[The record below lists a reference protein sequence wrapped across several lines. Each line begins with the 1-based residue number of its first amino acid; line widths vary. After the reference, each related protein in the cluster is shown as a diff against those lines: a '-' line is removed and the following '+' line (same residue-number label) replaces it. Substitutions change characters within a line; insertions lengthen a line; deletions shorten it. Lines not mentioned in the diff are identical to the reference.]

1 MWESNMNLNYSIKE
15 FMAKELITFQSD
27 TLIETAMETFL
38 TNKISGA
45 PVLDDKGNLVGVLS
59 EKDCMKTLFEATY
72 YNNLGGFV
80 KEYMSTDLTTIN
92 IHDTLSNVTDQFI
105 KSRFRRFPVME
116 GEKLVGQISRR
127 DILRAIVKLSNEEQS
142 K

>member
-1 MWESNMNLNYSIKE
+1 MNLNYSIKE
-15 FMAKELITFQSD
+15 FMAKQLITFQSD
-27 TLIETAMETFL
+27 TPIETAMESFL
-38 TNKISGA
+38 ENKISGA
-45 PVLDDKGNLVGVLS
+45 PVLDDQGKLVGVLS
-59 EKDCMKTLFEATY
+59 EKDCMRTLFESSY

-80 KEYMSTDLTTIN
+80 REYMSTNLKTIN
-92 IHDTLSNVTDQFI
+92 IHDTLSNVADEFI

-116 GEKLVGQISRR
+116 GDKLVGQISRR

>member
-1 MWESNMNLNYSIKE
+1 MNLNYSIKE
-15 FMAKELITFQSD
+15 FMAKQLITFQSD
-27 TLIETAMETFL
+27 TPIETAMESFL
-38 TNKISGA
+38 ENKISGA
-45 PVLDDKGNLVGVLS
+45 PVLDDQGRLVGVLS
-59 EKDCMKTLFEATY
+59 EKDCMRTLFESSY

-80 KEYMSTDLTTIN
+80 REYMSTDLKTIN
-92 IHDTLSNVTDQFI
+92 IHDTLSNVADEFI

-116 GEKLVGQISRR
+116 GDKLVGQISRR

>member
-1 MWESNMNLNYSIKE
+1 MNLNYSIKE
-15 FMAKELITFQSD
+15 FMAKQLITFQSD
-27 TLIETAMETFL
+27 TPIETAMESFL
-38 TNKISGA
+38 ENKISGA
-45 PVLDDKGNLVGVLS
+45 PVLDDQGNLVGVLS
-59 EKDCMKTLFEATY
+59 EKDCMKTLFESSY

-80 KEYMSTDLTTIN
+80 KEYMSTDLKTIN
-92 IHDTLSNVTDQFI
+92 IHDTLSNVADEFI

-116 GEKLVGQISRR
+116 GNKLVGQISRR

>member
-1 MWESNMNLNYSIKE
+1 MNLNYSIKE
-15 FMAKELITFQSD
+15 FMAKQLITFQSD
-27 TLIETAMETFL
+27 TPIETAMESFL
-38 TNKISGA
+38 EKKISGA
-45 PVLDDKGNLVGVLS
+45 PVLDDQGKLVGVLS
-59 EKDCMKTLFEATY
+59 EKDCMRTLFESSY

-80 KEYMSTDLTTIN
+80 REYMSTDLKTIN
-92 IHDTLSNVTDQFI
+92 IHDTLSNVADEFI

-116 GEKLVGQISRR
+116 GDKLVGQISRR

>member
-1 MWESNMNLNYSIKE
+1 MNLNYSIKE
-15 FMAKELITFQSD
+15 FMAKQLITFQSD
-27 TLIETAMETFL
+27 TPIETAMESFL
-38 TNKISGA
+38 ENKISGA
-45 PVLDDKGNLVGVLS
+45 PVLDDQGKLVGVLS
-59 EKDCMKTLFEATY
+59 EKDCMRTLFESSY

-80 KEYMSTDLTTIN
+80 REYMSTDLKTIN
-92 IHDTLSNVTDQFI
+92 IHDTLSNVADEFI

-116 GEKLVGQISRR
+116 GDKLVGQISRR

>member
-1 MWESNMNLNYSIKE
+1 MNLNYSIKE
-15 FMAKELITFQSD
+15 FMAKQLITFQSD
-27 TLIETAMETFL
+27 TPIETAMESFL
-38 TNKISGA
+38 ENKISGA
-45 PVLDDKGNLVGVLS
+45 PVLDNQGNLVGVLS
-59 EKDCMKTLFEATY
+59 EKDCMKTLFESSY

-80 KEYMSTDLTTIN
+80 KEYMSTDLKTIN
-92 IHDTLSNVTDQFI
+92 IHDTLSNVADEFI

-116 GEKLVGQISRR
+116 GDKLVGQISRR

>member
-1 MWESNMNLNYSIKE
+1 MNLNYSIKE
-15 FMAKELITFQSD
+15 FMAKQLITFQSD
-27 TLIETAMETFL
+27 TPIETAMESFL
-38 TNKISGA
+38 ENKISGA
-45 PVLDDKGNLVGVLS
+45 PVLNSQGKLVGVLS
-59 EKDCMKTLFEATY
+59 EKDCMRTLFESSY

-80 KEYMSTDLTTIN
+80 REYMSTDLKTIN
-92 IHDTLSNVTDQFI
+92 IHDTLSNVADEFI

-116 GEKLVGQISRR
+116 GDKLVGQISRR

>member
-1 MWESNMNLNYSIKE
+1 MNLNYSIKE
-15 FMAKELITFQSD
+15 FMAKQLITFQSD
-27 TLIETAMETFL
+27 TPIETAMESFL
-38 TNKISGA
+38 ENKISGA
-45 PVLDDKGNLVGVLS
+45 PVLDNQGNLVGVLS
-59 EKDCMKTLFEATY
+59 EKDCMRTLFESSY

-80 KEYMSTDLTTIN
+80 REYMSTDLKTIN
-92 IHDTLSNVTDQFI
+92 IHDTLSNVADEFI

-116 GEKLVGQISRR
+116 GNKLVGQISRR

>member
-1 MWESNMNLNYSIKE
+1 MNLNYSIKE
-15 FMAKELITFQSD
+15 FMAKQLITFRSD
-27 TLIETAMETFL
+27 TPIETAMESFL
-38 TNKISGA
+38 ENKISGA
-45 PVLDDKGNLVGVLS
+45 PVLDNQGNLVGVLS
-59 EKDCMKTLFEATY
+59 EKDCMKTLFESSY

-80 KEYMSTDLTTIN
+80 KEYMSTDLKTIN
-92 IHDTLSNVTDQFI
+92 IHDTLSNVADEFI

-116 GEKLVGQISRR
+116 GDKLVGQISRR

>member
-1 MWESNMNLNYSIKE
+1 MNLNYSIKE
-15 FMAKELITFQSD
+15 FMAKQLITFQSD
-27 TLIETAMETFL
+27 TPIEAAMESFL
-38 TNKISGA
+38 ENKISGA
-45 PVLDDKGNLVGVLS
+45 PVLDNQGKLVGVLS
-59 EKDCMKTLFEATY
+59 EKDCMRTLFESSY

-80 KEYMSTDLTTIN
+80 KEYMSTDLKTIN
-92 IHDTLSNVTDQFI
+92 IHDTLSNVADEFI

-116 GEKLVGQISRR
+116 GNKLVGQISRR

>member
-1 MWESNMNLNYSIKE
+1 MNLNYSIKE
-15 FMAKELITFQSD
+15 FMAKQLITFQSD
-27 TLIETAMETFL
+27 TPIETAMESFL
-38 TNKISGA
+38 ENKISGA
-45 PVLDDKGNLVGVLS
+45 PVLDDQGKLVGVLS
-59 EKDCMKTLFEATY
+59 EKDCMRTLFESSY

-80 KEYMSTDLTTIN
+80 REYMSTDLKTIN
-92 IHDTLSNVTDQFI
+92 IHDTLSNIADEFI

-116 GEKLVGQISRR
+116 GDKLVGQISRR

>member
-1 MWESNMNLNYSIKE
+1 
-15 FMAKELITFQSD
+15 MAKQLITFQSD
-27 TLIETAMETFL
+27 TPIETAMESFL
-38 TNKISGA
+38 DNKISGA
-45 PVLDDKGNLVGVLS
+45 PVLDNQGNLVGVLS
-59 EKDCMKTLFEATY
+59 EKDCMKTLFESSY

-80 KEYMSTDLTTIN
+80 KEYMSTDLKTIN
-92 IHDTLSNVTDQFI
+92 IHDTLSNVADEFI

-116 GEKLVGQISRR
+116 GDKLVGQISRR

>member
-1 MWESNMNLNYSIKE
+1 MNLNYSIKE
-15 FMAKELITFQSD
+15 FMAKQLITFQSD
-27 TLIETAMETFL
+27 TPIETAMESFL
-38 TNKISGA
+38 DNKISGA
-45 PVLDDKGNLVGVLS
+45 PVLDNQGNLVGVLS
-59 EKDCMKTLFEATY
+59 EKDCMKTLFESSY

-80 KEYMSTDLTTIN
+80 KEYMSTDVKTIN
-92 IHDTLSNVTDQFI
+92 IHDTLSNVADEFI

-116 GEKLVGQISRR
+116 GDKLVGQISRR

>member
-1 MWESNMNLNYSIKE
+1 MNLNYSIKE
-15 FMAKELITFQSD
+15 FMAKQLITFQSD
-27 TLIETAMETFL
+27 TPIETAMESFL
-38 TNKISGA
+38 ENKISGA
-45 PVLDDKGNLVGVLS
+45 PVLDNQGNLVGVLS
-59 EKDCMKTLFEATY
+59 EKDCMKTLFESSY

-80 KEYMSTDLTTIN
+80 KEYMSTDLKTIN
-92 IHDTLSNVTDQFI
+92 IHDTLSNVADEFI

-116 GEKLVGQISRR
+116 GNKLVGQISRR

>member
-1 MWESNMNLNYSIKE
+1 MNLNYSIKE
-15 FMAKELITFQSD
+15 FMAKQLITFQSD
-27 TLIETAMETFL
+27 TPIETAMESFL
-38 TNKISGA
+38 ENKISGA
-45 PVLDDKGNLVGVLS
+45 PVLDGQGKLVGVLS
-59 EKDCMKTLFEATY
+59 EKDCMRTLFESSY

-80 KEYMSTDLTTIN
+80 REYMSTDLKTIN
-92 IHDTLSNVTDQFI
+92 IYDTLSNVADEFI

-116 GEKLVGQISRR
+116 GDKLVGQISRR

>member
-1 MWESNMNLNYSIKE
+1 MNLNYSIKE
-15 FMAKELITFQSD
+15 FMAKLLITFQSD
-27 TLIETAMETFL
+27 TPIETAMESFL
-38 TNKISGA
+38 ENKISGA
-45 PVLDDKGNLVGVLS
+45 PVLDNQGKLVGVLS
-59 EKDCMKTLFEATY
+59 EKDCMRTLFESSY

-80 KEYMSTDLTTIN
+80 REYMSTDLKTIN
-92 IHDTLSNVTDQFI
+92 IHDTLSNVADEFI

-116 GEKLVGQISRR
+116 GDKLVGQISRR

>member
-1 MWESNMNLNYSIKE
+1 MNLNYSIKE
-15 FMAKELITFQSD
+15 FMAKQLITFQSD
-27 TLIETAMETFL
+27 TPIETAMESFL
-38 TNKISGA
+38 ENKISGA
-45 PVLDDKGNLVGVLS
+45 PVLDNQGNLVGVLS
-59 EKDCMKTLFEATY
+59 EKDCMRTLFESSY

-80 KEYMSTDLTTIN
+80 REYMSTDLKTIN
-92 IHDTLSNVTDQFI
+92 IHDTLSSVADEFI

-116 GEKLVGQISRR
+116 GDKLVGQISRR